1 MRGGIK
7 TKYANVKS
15 ETYKDL
21 ILNITPKKY
30 GNYPC
35 VSKYKNVF
43 SKDQRW
49 HGCEEAFG
57 LWKVNATVPFIYMIE
72 DLNEQETS
80 VGV

>member
-21 ILNITPKKY
+21 ILNITLKKY

-49 HGCEEAFG
+49 HGCEEPFG
-57 LWKVNATVPFIYMIE
+57 L
-72 DLNEQETS
+72 
-80 VGV
+80 